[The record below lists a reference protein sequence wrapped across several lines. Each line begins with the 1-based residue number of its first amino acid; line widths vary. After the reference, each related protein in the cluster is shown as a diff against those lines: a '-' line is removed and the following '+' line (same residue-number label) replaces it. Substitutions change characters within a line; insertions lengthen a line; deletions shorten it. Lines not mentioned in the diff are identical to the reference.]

1 MLTIEY
7 LNKRGQNGFGGYSS
21 SWKSMFDWI
30 GFHTNI
36 GKTVIMEFQPCHKI
50 GGHSVEPYGLSM
62 TGDHLRHQ

>member
-1 MLTIEY
+1 
-7 LNKRGQNGFGGYSS
+7 
-21 SWKSMFDWI
+21 MFDWI
-30 GFHTNI
+30 GLHTNI